1 MTREMVTVKHDGIE
15 GTARVP
21 KTALKQMKGWEV
33 VDEGETAAA
42 SSAAGDDAP
51 AGDEANGDQAPAG
64 DASTQSAA
72 DKADTPSR
80 SRKGA
85 TQQKE
90 Q

>member
-1 MTREMVTVKHDGIE
+1 MTREMVTVRHDGIK

-33 VDEGETAAA
+33 VDDDAAAA
-42 SSAAGDDAP
+42 SSTEGEENP
-51 AGDEANGDQAPAG
+51 AGDQADG
-64 DASTQSAA
+64 DASQQTPA
-72 DKADTPSR
+72 DPPADTPSR